1 MVARF
6 ENYQNV
12 KRLRKVRMMH
22 AEGLRQWSGKT
33 LHLEVK
39 CADVAGGGKN
49 TKINEASVQWAA
61 STNSVGSLTI
71 MEIGDGRGG
80 ENRKTAEIVLVF
92 YDP

>member
-22 AEGLRQWSGKT
+22 AEGLRKWSGKT

-49 TKINEASVQWAA
+49 K
-61 STNSVGSLTI
+61 
-71 MEIGDGRGG
+71 
-80 ENRKTAEIVLVF
+80 
-92 YDP
+92 